1 MLAGHFRKM
10 MGQQQAQLN
19 VLARLV
25 VQWPTSRRSWPEAV
39 ARPEPLGGTLEE
51 ACSAWRHWSYKYE
64 LRLASQ
70 WDNAA
75 SSAEMCESETA
86 TTDLAVLQA
95 KSAERGFDALLQVCQ
110 AEPKQPAVKL
120 DASSEDHEPNAVHR
134 HNAPLRSGKL
144 CDVTM
149 PRDQVAVT
157 SGTNRFVWCCWQW
170 PHIEA
175 GHNPRLASRKV
186 ACSSEQAKYSGWPP
200 RLNVEWTD
208 KRRVLGSA
216 AQKDKRRNIL
226 SPRTCRMRW
235 LPRSLGRN

>member
-64 LRLASQ
+64 LRLASP

-134 HNAPLRSGKL
+134 HNASFEKWEALR
-144 CDVTM
+144 CDYAKRPGCSDLWDEPV
-149 PRDQVAVT
+149 RVVL
-157 SGTNRFVWCCWQW
+157 
-170 PHIEA
+170 
-175 GHNPRLASRKV
+175 LAMASH
-186 ACSSEQAKYSGWPP
+186 
-200 RLNVEWTD
+200 
-208 KRRVLGSA
+208 
-216 AQKDKRRNIL
+216 
-226 SPRTCRMRW
+226 
-235 LPRSLGRN
+235 